1 VNVVVVVVVGGG
13 GGGRRGRVEAGRK
26 EGLRGTTRVLR
37 RKARKVGSSPGRCR
51 AWGVGA
57 HLKRRDVSGEWVSD
71 GEGGG

>member
-1 VNVVVVVVVGGG
+1 
-13 GGGRRGRVEAGRK
+13 VEAGRK